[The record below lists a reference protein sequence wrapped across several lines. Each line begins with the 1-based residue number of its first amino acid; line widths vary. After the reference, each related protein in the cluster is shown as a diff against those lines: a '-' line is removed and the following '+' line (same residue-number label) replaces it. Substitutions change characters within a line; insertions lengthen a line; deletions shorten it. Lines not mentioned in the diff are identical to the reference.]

1 MSIRPSTLLIGVVSC
16 GMLFL
21 TGCGRASD
29 ARPRPVPVVGYV
41 LVDGEPLEGT
51 RVVFSPE
58 DHQYAAAGKTDAEG
72 RFQLQTFAANDGAV
86 PGNYKV
92 IASNFIVIENPN
104 GSVTETHYLPA
115 KYRDPTTSG
124 LTAVVE
130 DHGPNELTFELTVPA
145 SGIEQPKLPA
155 N

>member
-1 MSIRPSTLLIGVVSC
+1 MKRIVSLVCWGVLL
-16 GMLFL
+16 L
-21 TGCGRASD
+21 TGCSGSRD
-29 ARPRPVPVVGYV
+29 GRPRPVPVTGYV

-51 RVVFSPE
+51 RVVFSPD
-58 DHQYAAAGKTDAEG
+58 DHQYAAAGVTDAEG

-86 PGNYKV
+86 PGSYKI
-92 IASNFIVIENPN
+92 IASNFIVIEHPN

-115 KYRDPTTSG
+115 MYRDPAKSG
-124 LTAVVE
+124 LTATVE
-130 DHGPNELTFELTVPA
+130 DRGPNELTLELTIPA